1 MGRSSRFDV
10 GFQVHAVELARVSQR
25 PRCQIAAELGLSDTT
40 LAKWVAKSE
49 KDKAPESLGLGEKA
63 ELDLLRRMSR
73 LLLKWGGDPGVALR
87 QFLECRWWVLQG

>member
-25 PRCQIAAELGLSDTT
+25 PRCHIAAELGLSDTT

-63 ELDLLRRMSR
+63 ELDLLRAEKR
-73 LLLKWGGDPGVALR
+73 
-87 QFLECRWWVLQG
+87 EWVLEREILKEAMAFWVKESRG